1 MPNIIQFTVQK
12 QSLPGLFFKQLFC
25 TEVLQSASLIF
36 FIVVLNNKLFSLRWA
51 KLHLPH
57 PPCSLQHYGTSQ
69 GIQEYSLYQSW
80 SLFKTMMGSQ
90 GFLCQHSCWII
101 IQLHYLWGSPLFQC
115 SPARL
120 YCLLGAHRQ
129 SWETPQEACTERP
142 YRLQHYHL
150 SLSSLSFSKK
160 RTSVTKGC
168 LCHWIITALVPSLRL
183 FSTFKHIG
191 HNRSTGNK
199 NAEQHEPYHPDVYT
213 DF

>member
-1 MPNIIQFTVQK
+1 MWLHKPPLERDIKVPNTEGINKQQSNVLYHDTLSMPNIIQFTVQK

-25 TEVLQSASLIF
+25 TGVPQSASLIF
-36 FIVVLNNKLFSLRWA
+36 FVVVLNNKLFSLRWA
-51 KLHLPH
+51 KLHLPR
-57 PPCSLQHYGTSQ
+57 PPCSLQHYDTSQ
-69 GIQEYSLYQSW
+69 GIQEYSWYQSW

-150 SLSSLSFSKK
+150 SLSCCLSPK
-160 RTSVTKGC
+160 REGQSQKAAFVT
-168 LCHWIITALVPSLRL
+168 
-183 FSTFKHIG
+183 
-191 HNRSTGNK
+191 
-199 NAEQHEPYHPDVYT
+199 E
-213 DF
+213 